1 MIYPYNTYMDVFIVV
16 SYDSIACCN
25 MPANVRINGIYLDE
39 MEALE
44 RQQKMCGGKVY
55 PMYENSK
62 SVTGE
67 NGFISWIKKCQI
79 GDLENMDVKSP
90 S

>member
-1 MIYPYNTYMDVFIVV
+1 MDVFIVV

-25 MPANVRINGIYLDE
+25 MPAKVIVNGIYLNE
-39 MEALE
+39 SEALE
-44 RQQKMCGGKVY
+44 RQRNICGGKVY

-62 SVTGE
+62 SVTGV
-67 NGFISWIKKCQI
+67 NSFISWIKKCKI
-79 GDLENMDVKSP
+79 GDLENMDIKSP